1 MVVFLI
7 STTTT
12 HFNYP
17 SGKIDFFFKERNNMA
32 IPNTNVEKS
41 GGNDPEK
48 HFIVLCSSGFER
60 SPSARSALM
69 FATLA
74 ASANLKTILF
84 CVQNSVDI
92 MVKGGIE
99 KNEKP
104 VPGIPTLA
112 QRLEEAL
119 EMGVEIQCCTQTM
132 ANKNIAVDDL
142 LPEVK
147 AAGAM
152 NLIVLATEA
161 HGTLCF

>member
-1 MVVFLI
+1 M
-7 STTTT
+7 T
-12 HFNYP
+12 
-17 SGKIDFFFKERNNMA
+17 
-32 IPNTNVEKS
+32 IPDTDIEKTQ
-41 GGNDPEK
+41 GQDPQK

-60 SPSARSALM
+60 SASARSALM

-74 ASANLKTILF
+74 AAANLKTILF
-84 CVQNSVDI
+84 CVQNAVDI
-92 MVKGGIE
+92 MVKGSIE

-104 VPGIPTLA
+104 VPGVPTLA

-132 ANKNIAVDDL
+132 DNKNIKVDDL

-161 HGTLCF
+161 QGTLSF

>member
-1 MVVFLI
+1 
-7 STTTT
+7 
-12 HFNYP
+12 
-17 SGKIDFFFKERNNMA
+17 MA
-32 IPNTNVEKS
+32 AQDTKMEKS
-41 GGNDPEK
+41 GGKDPEK

-60 SPSARSALM
+60 SASARSALM

-84 CVQNSVDI
+84 CVQNAVDI
-92 MVKGGIE
+92 LVKGSIE

-104 VPGIPTLA
+104 VPGVPTLA
-112 QRLEEAL
+112 QRLAEAL

-142 LPEVK
+142 IPEVK

-161 HGTLCF
+161 HGTLSF

>member
-1 MVVFLI
+1 M
-7 STTTT
+7 T
-12 HFNYP
+12 
-17 SGKIDFFFKERNNMA
+17 
-32 IPNTNVEKS
+32 NTKDSKLEESNSV
-41 GGNDPEK
+41 DPQK
-48 HFIVLCSSGFER
+48 NFIVLCTSGFENA
-60 SPSARSALM
+60 PSARSALM

-84 CVQNSVDI
+84 CVQNAVDI

-104 VPGIPTLA
+104 VPDLPTLA

-142 LPEVK
+142 IPEVK

-161 HGTLCF
+161 HGTLSF